1 MHSLDLTSFRDLVG
15 DARIVGLGE
24 SSHYVREYTVLRHE
38 MTRLLVEDLGFT
50 LVTVE
55 SGFSEGLLVNRW
67 THGGEA
73 PVAEVAA
80 EGMTYRFGEYPEMHD
95 FLTWMRDVNEGGGS
109 VTYAGLDLPAD
120 LASLLPPLDSLDG
133 YLFDVDPD
141 GSALIGQARRLAERF
156 AGPHTMAAFAAY
168 RAMESADRNHLT
180 LLLAGLSARFDAM
193 RPLYVRRTG
202 ADRYETT
209 RHELRL
215 AVRLDQMLRTQTEA
229 AEAGIPTVVNVRDAA
244 MADTA
249 LRLLDRAGGR
259 MVLLAANTHLQR
271 VPMRLD
277 QYELPVAGV
286 HLADALGDA
295 YVAVALTCDGG
306 STPSRRANPD
316 SPGGVDL
323 VSVDLPDPAEGSVEA
338 YLRTLPHGDRVTDLR
353 PLRRA
358 AGFGPQRLRVMD
370 GYLDVPVAHAFDLIA
385 ALPKITP
392 ATRS

>member
-1 MHSLDLTSFRDLVG
+1 MDPLDSFRELVG
-15 DARIVGLGE
+15 SARVVGIGE
-24 SSHYVREYTVLRHE
+24 SAHYVREYTVLRHR
-38 MTRLLVEDLGFT
+38 MTRILVEELGFT

-67 THGGEA
+67 VRGGEA
-73 PVAEVAA
+73 AVAEVGA
-80 EGMTYRFGEYPEMHD
+80 EGMTYRFGEYPEMQD
-95 FLTWMRDVNEGGGS
+95 FLAWMREVNAAGGDVS
-109 VTYAGLDLPAD
+109 YAGLDLPAD

-133 YLFDVDPD
+133 YLADVDPD
-141 GSALIGQARRLAERF
+141 GGALVGQARRLAERF
-156 AGPHTMAAFAAY
+156 AARHTMPAFAAY
-168 RAMESADRNHLT
+168 RDMDTADRDRLT

-202 ADRYETT
+202 ADRFETT

-215 AVRLDQMLRTQTEA
+215 AVQLDQMLRTQVEA
-229 AEAGIPTVVNVRDAA
+229 ADAGIPAVVNIRDTA
-244 MADTA
+244 MAETA
-249 LRLLDRAGGR
+249 LRLLDRRGGR

-286 HLADALGDA
+286 HLADALGDD

-306 STPSRRANPD
+306 RTPSRRPAPD
-316 SPGGVDL
+316 APGRVELVGVDL
-323 VSVDLPDPAEGSVEA
+323 PAPVEGSVEA
-338 YLRTLPHGDRVTDLR
+338 YLRARRDGLHVTDLR

-370 GYLDVPVAHAFDLIA
+370 GYLDVPVAHAFDLVARVPTIS
-385 ALPKITP
+385 P
-392 ATRS
+392 ATRAA